1 MCIGIKY
8 GNFIRNKFD
17 ELLRGVKRYKDILM
31 MSETKLDNRFPTRQF
46 LIDGYTSLYG
56 SDRNGK
62 SGGIIVCVLEYMPSN
77 IILVHY
83 PVKRVFS

>member
-1 MCIGIKY
+1 MHWDQIR
-8 GNFIRNKFD
+8 NFIRNKFG